1 MAFRAT
7 LAGVVTQ
14 QDHAHRHHDEP
25 GDDQENRPGR
35 QLVAGRICAA
45 QIQFAPLEQ
54 LRHGFDPL
62 HHTETV
68 IAFAE
73 RREHVFEL
81 DALADRI
88 GQHALQPAARD
99 ETDLAAVFDQQDT
112 QPVVVAGLPHAPR
125 GEEVDGE
132 VEDVAAC
139 DVIDGDHGDLGDG
152 PLAQRRAQ
160 TVDMRHGLVR
170 EYPVGVRDVTR
181 AVGALDIGDVFD
193 AVGFGLCREARDEQQ
208 TEEEKEA
215 FHNHG
220 QK

>member
-14 QDHAHRHHDEP
+14 QDHAHRHYDEP

-35 QLVAGRICAA
+35 QLVAGRIGAA
-45 QIQFAPLEQ
+45 QIQFAPFEQ

-62 HHTETV
+62 HHAEAV
-68 IAFAE
+68 IALAE
-73 RREHVFEL
+73 CREHVFEL

-88 GQHALQPAARD
+88 GQHTLQPAARD
-99 ETDLAAVFDQQDT
+99 ETDLATVFDQQDA

-139 DVIDGDHGDLGDG
+139 DVISSTATTATWATARSRSAAHKRSICATASSESI
-152 PLAQRRAQ
+152 PS
-160 TVDMRHGLVR
+160 
-170 EYPVGVRDVTR
+170 
-181 AVGALDIGDVFD
+181 
-193 AVGFGLCREARDEQQ
+193 GFE
-208 TEEEKEA
+208 T
-215 FHNHG
+215 
-220 QK
+220 